1 MARTVNVGQYRTKVD
16 AIGSALAEKGI
27 PGCRATYRFDPDA
40 KTHSVRVTAPKSAN
54 FKTVKKAV
62 RGQLPYRFALDTN
75 EVTEEGRR
83 ATWTCVI
90 PDTTA
95 KVDIKEA

>member
-1 MARTVNVGQYRTKVD
+1 MARTVNVGQYRTKTE
-16 AIGSALAEKGI
+16 AICSALAEKGI
-27 PGCRATYRFDPDA
+27 PGCRATYRFDKDA

-62 RGQLPYRFALDTN
+62 RVQLPYRFALDTN
-75 EVTEEGRR
+75 EVIEDNRR

-90 PDTTA
+90 PDMTK
-95 KVDIKEA
+95 KVEA